1 MSVPNAFPMSITLA
15 SEPMGPTIMQT
26 NLKVRFFTINSL
38 KTAESLNL
46 SSQDLINLTEG
57 MSVKSMARK
66 RLNTLL
72 KTMIILDARKG

>member
-1 MSVPNAFPMSITLA
+1 MKDESFISLIEESI
-15 SEPMGPTIMQT
+15 
-26 NLKVRFFTINSL
+26 NLRVTHSL